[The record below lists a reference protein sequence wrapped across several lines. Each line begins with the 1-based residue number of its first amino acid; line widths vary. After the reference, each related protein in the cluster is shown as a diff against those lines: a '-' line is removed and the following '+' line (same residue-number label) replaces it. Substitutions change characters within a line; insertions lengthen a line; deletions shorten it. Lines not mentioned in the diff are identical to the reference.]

1 MLKKIK
7 YLSLITVLCT
17 SAGTLA
23 STTTSEQISANMNV
37 YLTVLKACTVS
48 VSDMNFGSQ
57 FSNAGEQ
64 TTDATASVTCTQGTN
79 YKLTTDAADDY
90 MLEDNSGNKVA
101 YTLYTDQAG
110 KVPMT
115 TGTAETGTGSVQQL
129 KIYGKIAANTL
140 QQAPAGIYKDTVSIL
155 VDY

>member
-1 MLKKIK
+1 MKTIK
-7 YLSLITVLCT
+7 YLGLVAILCA
-17 SAGTLA
+17 SATTFA
-23 STTTSEQISANMNV
+23 STITSEKISANMNV

-48 VSDMNFGSQ
+48 VSDMNFGNQ

-79 YKLTTDAADDY
+79 YKLTADAADEY
-90 MLEDNSGNKVA
+90 ALTDNSGNKVSYA
-101 YTLYTDQAG
+101 LYTDQAG
-110 KVPMT
+110 KIPMT
-115 TGTAETGTGSVQQL
+115 TGTAETGTGSAQQV

-140 QQAPAGIYKDTVSIL
+140 KQAPAGVYKDTVSIL